1 MDNYK
6 EEGICSICFKKYT
19 HWGNNAYPVNEG
31 RCCDECNANIVIPAR
46 IQQMINKEN
55 KEVNNME
62 NIIKMK
68 DCTDNVKIITALE
81 DGTLELN
88 SIEDWNRLKEIVKEL
103 SSSQGFYERLLR
115 NMEKVNEEELEFPIL
130 FGDNDDTTFEI
141 SLLDGDND
149 IFGICGKFHK

>member
-1 MDNYK
+1 
-6 EEGICSICFKKYT
+6 
-19 HWGNNAYPVNEG
+19 
-31 RCCDECNANIVIPAR
+31 
-46 IQQMINKEN
+46 MINKEN

-149 IFGICGKFHK
+149 IFGICGKFSK